1 MAGWLRRRAAR
12 VPRPPRRSSRRAGP
26 RPRVDA
32 PESAPQD
39 CSFDCD
45 RIVLRAA
52 PADHFLPI
60 NFIALARVSSA
71 AREICRCI
79 NDTSGRRI
87 LHGLILFSPP
97 AVSSLHFLEFSL
109 QFQNAGSLLPANK
122 TPMPAATHSRK
133 GRLRLDNP
141 AASPG
146 RPKALLE
153 NKIVAIQLS
162 PDAAREN
169 IGSKAKAKALREAAT
184 QAERMDRY
192 VRRAASNTRRLF
204 RQPARKRPHHVDS
217 SSVLSGKRASSE
229 TQWFICARHLRRT
242 DHLNLTIICHTE

>member
-97 AVSSLHFLEFSL
+97 AVSSLHVPAPPLLLKGRETPSKPFLKRGFAPGIDRRL
-109 QFQNAGSLLPANK
+109 AAFPRILPAIPK
-122 TPMPAATHSRK
+122 CREFASGQQDADASR
-133 GRLRLDNP
+133 D
-141 AASPG
+141 
-146 RPKALLE
+146 AL
-153 NKIVAIQLS
+153 
-162 PDAAREN
+162 
-169 IGSKAKAKALREAAT
+169 
-184 QAERMDRY
+184 AERPPP
-192 VRRAASNTRRLF
+192 L
-204 RQPARKRPHHVDS
+204 
-217 SSVLSGKRASSE
+217 G
-229 TQWFICARHLRRT
+229 
-242 DHLNLTIICHTE
+242 